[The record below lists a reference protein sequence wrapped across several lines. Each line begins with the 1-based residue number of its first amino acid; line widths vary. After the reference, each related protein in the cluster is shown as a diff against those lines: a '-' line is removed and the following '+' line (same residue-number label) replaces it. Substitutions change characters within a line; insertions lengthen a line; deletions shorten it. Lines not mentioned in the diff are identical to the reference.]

1 MAGLVAAGLNAQ
13 ITGLTSVAVY
23 ASLHTADPSTNGA
36 NEVTGSPY
44 TRESIVWAAAS
55 GGTAV
60 SDAQIV
66 FDLPADRT
74 ITHLGY
80 WSAATSGT
88 FYGSRAL
95 DVEQSFASVGTY
107 TIAAGN
113 LSESVS

>member
-1 MAGLVAAGLNAQ
+1 VALNNNGLNAQ
-13 ITGLTSVAVY
+13 VGGLTAVAGF
-23 ASLHTADPSTNGA
+23 ASLHTAEPNASGS
-36 NEVTGSPY
+36 NEVTGGTY
-44 TRESIVWAAAS
+44 TREAITWAAAS

-60 SDAQIV
+60 SDAEIV
-66 FDLPADRT
+66 FDVPTGVT

-80 WSAATSGT
+80 WSAGTAGT

-95 DVEQSFASVGTY
+95 DVSQEFSSAGTY